1 MTKTEELQERAATK
15 LEQELPQ
22 APKMEEVIP
31 YLRERAATNA
41 DNCMALLDDKKTLA
55 GAYAAIE
62 AEARKVREK
71 DRKQVCVCFGT
82 KEACRVL
89 DAYYGF
95 TDEVQEAP
103 VEKKSGK
110 VVRLF
115 DML

>member
-1 MTKTEELQERAATK
+1 MTKMEELLERAAKK
-15 LEQELPQ
+15 LEQELVQ
-22 APKMEEVIP
+22 AQKMEEVIP
-31 YLRERAATNA
+31 YLEERAAANT

-62 AEARKVREK
+62 AEARKVWEK
-71 DRKQVCVCFGT
+71 DRQQRCVCFGT

-95 TDEVQEAP
+95 TEEQAP
-103 VEKKSGK
+103 TIEKKTSK
-110 VVRLF
+110 VVSLF